1 MRQVGDNCYQWG
13 NQKVYCGKD
22 AKRKAILQGI
32 AIENTG
38 WREAEE
44 IQVTQNQGLLLPSE
58 FKETNPTFH
67 LHEGYLLISQDRE
80 GKWRVWDMDRA
91 AFHGWNYGT
100 SPAYNEYRGKHEMV
114 KPHIFQFDTLQDA
127 VAHAEWSHNK
137 AITEV
142 TQWIEKEEDSWMPR
156 NFVSKSKWKV
166 MQMQMND
173 QEKRDARH
181 PNRDLQPTFRNDC

>member
-80 GKWRVWDMDRA
+80 GKGRGPIHRA
-91 AFHGWNYGT
+91 E
-100 SPAYNEYRGKHEMV
+100 S
-114 KPHIFQFDTLQDA
+114 
-127 VAHAEWSHNK
+127 
-137 AITEV
+137 
-142 TQWIEKEEDSWMPR
+142 
-156 NFVSKSKWKV
+156 
-166 MQMQMND
+166 
-173 QEKRDARH
+173 
-181 PNRDLQPTFRNDC
+181 